1 MYIYIYTKY
10 FPVYIPINHPH
21 DGVHIRGL
29 RRFKLWLLGTS
40 PRQGQGQGGAL
51 CFGRGHHRW

>member
-1 MYIYIYTKY
+1 MYTKY